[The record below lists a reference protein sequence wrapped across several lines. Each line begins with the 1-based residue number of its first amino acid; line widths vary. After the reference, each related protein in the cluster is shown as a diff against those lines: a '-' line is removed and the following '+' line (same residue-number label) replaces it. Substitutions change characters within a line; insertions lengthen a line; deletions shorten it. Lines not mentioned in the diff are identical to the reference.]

1 MLGKGGV
8 GKSTVAAALALSTA
22 RAGGRALV
30 VEVAGQQRLSQLFS
44 AARVG
49 DDEATEL
56 RPGLFGISIDAERAT
71 EEYLAGQLKIRPLVE
86 LLTHSKAFHTFAAA
100 APGLPE
106 LVTIGKIWSMAIAL
120 RPDGGAPVW
129 DTVTVDCPATGHGI
143 ALLETAGNIEELAAG
158 GPIRD
163 QAARIQEVVSHPA
176 ATGIVIVAQ
185 PQELAVAEAIE
196 ATATLRGHG
205 LPVAAAVLNGVH
217 PARFCRIRRARRSRA
232 VADAP
237 GAVGEAARAALR
249 HLEQQG
255 DDAAYRARLADGTG
269 LPVIDLPRV
278 VRRRIDLPAL
288 ELAGRRARRGPRLGG
303 GRGVIADL
311 SGPPPGDLL
320 RHRRRGQ
327 DHDLGGAR
335 AATRRE
341 RRAHGG
347 GHDRPGPAPRER
359 PRHDRALR
367 RAPPGAAPTPCW
379 ARARAELWAL
389 QLDAKATFDRLVSRY
404 AADEAARTR
413 ILENRIYRHLSG
425 AVGGAQEYMAVER
438 LHELVE
444 DGGFECIVLDTPPAT
459 NALDFLDAPQRITR
473 FIEGRALRLL
483 LRPGAVAGG
492 LGWKILHAGSGTVL
506 SLLERLTG
514 AQLLRDVSD
523 FLAGFDG
530 MYQGFADRA
539 TGREDAA
546 PVGAVGVPRDRRR
559 RARLARPGRRP
570 VAAADLRRLP
580 AGRASCSTA
589 STPSPAS
596 RPGEQETGRGRSPPR
611 ARPTRAPSPGT
622 RSPRSP
628 TSACSACATSTR
640 APSCTRRSATAR

>member
-176 ATGIVIVAQ
+176 ATGIVIVAR

-217 PARFCRIRRARRSRA
+217 PARFSASDAPPLRA

-255 DDAAYRARLADGTG
+255 DDTAYRTRLAGETG
-269 LPVIDLPRV
+269 LPVIELPRV

-288 ELAGRRARRGPRLGG
+288 ELL
-303 GRGVIADL
+303 AD
-311 SGPPPGDLL
+311 
-320 RHRRRGQ
+320 
-327 DHDLGGAR
+327 
-335 AATRRE
+335 
-341 RRAHGG
+341 
-347 GHDRPGPAPRER
+347 
-359 PRHDRALR
+359 AL
-367 RAPPGAAPTPCW
+367 AQGLASAGAA
-379 ARARAELWAL
+379 A
-389 QLDAKATFDRLVSRY
+389 
-404 AADEAARTR
+404 
-413 ILENRIYRHLSG
+413 
-425 AVGGAQEYMAVER
+425 
-438 LHELVE
+438 
-444 DGGFECIVLDTPPAT
+444 
-459 NALDFLDAPQRITR
+459 
-473 FIEGRALRLL
+473 
-483 LRPGAVAGG
+483 
-492 LGWKILHAGSGTVL
+492 
-506 SLLERLTG
+506 
-514 AQLLRDVSD
+514 
-523 FLAGFDG
+523 
-530 MYQGFADRA
+530 
-539 TGREDAA
+539 
-546 PVGAVGVPRDRRR
+546 
-559 RARLARPGRRP
+559 
-570 VAAADLRRLP
+570 
-580 AGRASCSTA
+580 
-589 STPSPAS
+589 
-596 RPGEQETGRGRSPPR
+596 
-611 ARPTRAPSPGT
+611 
-622 RSPRSP
+622 
-628 TSACSACATSTR
+628 
-640 APSCTRRSATAR
+640 

>member
-176 ATGIVIVAQ
+176 ATGIVIVAR

-217 PARFCRIRRARRSRA
+217 PARFSESDAPALTA
-232 VADAP
+232 VAAAGD
-237 GAVGEAARAALR
+237 AVGDAARAALR
-249 HLEQQG
+249 HLGQQG
-255 DDAAYRARLADGTG
+255 DDAVYRARLAEESG

-288 ELAGRRARRGPRLGG
+288 ELLADALTAGLAS
-303 GRGVIADL
+303 A
-311 SGPPPGDLL
+311 
-320 RHRRRGQ
+320 
-327 DHDLGGAR
+327 
-335 AATRRE
+335 
-341 RRAHGG
+341 
-347 GHDRPGPAPRER
+347 
-359 PRHDRALR
+359 
-367 RAPPGAAPTPCW
+367 GAA
-379 ARARAELWAL
+379 A
-389 QLDAKATFDRLVSRY
+389 
-404 AADEAARTR
+404 
-413 ILENRIYRHLSG
+413 
-425 AVGGAQEYMAVER
+425 
-438 LHELVE
+438 
-444 DGGFECIVLDTPPAT
+444 
-459 NALDFLDAPQRITR
+459 
-473 FIEGRALRLL
+473 
-483 LRPGAVAGG
+483 
-492 LGWKILHAGSGTVL
+492 
-506 SLLERLTG
+506 
-514 AQLLRDVSD
+514 
-523 FLAGFDG
+523 
-530 MYQGFADRA
+530 
-539 TGREDAA
+539 
-546 PVGAVGVPRDRRR
+546 
-559 RARLARPGRRP
+559 
-570 VAAADLRRLP
+570 
-580 AGRASCSTA
+580 
-589 STPSPAS
+589 
-596 RPGEQETGRGRSPPR
+596 
-611 ARPTRAPSPGT
+611 
-622 RSPRSP
+622 
-628 TSACSACATSTR
+628 
-640 APSCTRRSATAR
+640 

>member
-1 MLGKGGV
+1 VLGKGGV

-22 RAGGRALV
+22 RTGGRALV

-176 ATGIVIVAQ
+176 ATGIVIVAR

-217 PARFCRIRRARRSRA
+217 PARFAESDAPALAA
-232 VADAP
+232 VAAAP
-237 GAVGEAARAALR
+237 GAVGDAARAALR
-249 HLEQQG
+249 HLGQQG
-255 DDAAYRARLADGTG
+255 DDAVYRARLAEESG

-288 ELAGRRARRGPRLGG
+288 ELLADALTAGLAS
-303 GRGVIADL
+303 A
-311 SGPPPGDLL
+311 
-320 RHRRRGQ
+320 
-327 DHDLGGAR
+327 
-335 AATRRE
+335 
-341 RRAHGG
+341 
-347 GHDRPGPAPRER
+347 
-359 PRHDRALR
+359 
-367 RAPPGAAPTPCW
+367 GAA
-379 ARARAELWAL
+379 
-389 QLDAKATFDRLVSRY
+389 
-404 AADEAARTR
+404 
-413 ILENRIYRHLSG
+413 G
-425 AVGGAQEYMAVER
+425 
-438 LHELVE
+438 
-444 DGGFECIVLDTPPAT
+444 
-459 NALDFLDAPQRITR
+459 
-473 FIEGRALRLL
+473 
-483 LRPGAVAGG
+483 
-492 LGWKILHAGSGTVL
+492 
-506 SLLERLTG
+506 
-514 AQLLRDVSD
+514 
-523 FLAGFDG
+523 
-530 MYQGFADRA
+530 
-539 TGREDAA
+539 
-546 PVGAVGVPRDRRR
+546 
-559 RARLARPGRRP
+559 
-570 VAAADLRRLP
+570 
-580 AGRASCSTA
+580 
-589 STPSPAS
+589 
-596 RPGEQETGRGRSPPR
+596 
-611 ARPTRAPSPGT
+611 
-622 RSPRSP
+622 
-628 TSACSACATSTR
+628 
-640 APSCTRRSATAR
+640 